1 MASIL
6 TYGINASLYAALG
19 ATLARRLWRRDASP
33 DPSPGWLHFALF
45 VPLALQGWILYQD
58 VLGQG
63 AMYLGVGT
71 ALASIVW
78 LSLLI
83 YWGANFFYRLDGLQA
98 LVMPVAAVAA
108 LMPAF
113 LPAIKPLTHVDA
125 PYFRIHLTL
134 SILAYS
140 LFTIASLHGLLMAV
154 LERSLHRGMPPAP
167 LRNLPP
173 LLTLEKLLFR
183 IIFLGFVLLTAS
195 LITGMLFSAGLFGQ
209 ALVLTHKT
217 VFGILSWLIF
227 GGLLA
232 GRALRGWRGRL
243 ALRWTVAGFLT
254 LVLAYIGSKFVVEI
268 LLGR

>member
-1 MASIL
+1 MTSIL

-19 ATLARRLWRRDASP
+19 ATLARHLWRRDGSLEQSP
-33 DPSPGWLHFALF
+33 AWVRFALF
-45 VPLALQGWILYQD
+45 VPLAMQAWILYQD
-58 VLGQG
+58 VHGQG
-63 AMYLGVGT
+63 AMYLGVGS

-83 YWGANFFYRLDGLQA
+83 YWGASFFYRLDGLQA

-108 LMPAF
+108 LMPAIF
-113 LPAIKPLTHVDA
+113 PAIKPLTNVDA

-154 LERSLHRGMPPAP
+154 LERSLHRGTLPPP

-183 IIFLGFVLLTAS
+183 IIFLGFLLLTAS
-195 LITGMLFSAGLFGQ
+195 LITGMLFSAGLFGKP
-209 ALVLTHKT
+209 LMLTHKT